1 MANHGHAL
9 IALADP
15 TRLAVL
21 ERLAK
26 GPAPVNEIAK
36 GLPVSRPAVSQH
48 LRVLKDANLVLDYQ
62 LGTRRIYQLNPA
74 GIESIRAYFDRFWG
88 DALESFKFF
97 AENKKSKKS
106 NPRNATNRKKSS
118 RPGWRFCVRDRG
130 ESGFDS

>member
-1 MANHGHAL
+1 MANHRQAL

-26 GPAPVNEIAK
+26 GPAPVNEIAR

-48 LRVLKDANLVLDYQ
+48 LRVLKDANLVLDHQ
-62 LGTRRIYQLNPA
+62 LGNRRIYQLNPA

-88 DALESFKFF
+88 DALESFKSF
-97 AENKKSKKS
+97 AENKESKKS
-106 NPRNATNRKKSS
+106 NPRNANNSASGAKSS
-118 RPGWRFCVRDRG
+118 RRKR
-130 ESGFDS
+130 